1 MEKLKNISI
10 ATTYELDDT
19 FDSEKF
25 IKLRIRVCHDGE
37 NPNGSH
43 FSLENIDKAKDSIKN
58 IPVLGYCYFDED
70 NNPQFGAHEMH
81 IEVDKIDEDKLRII
95 YDEVPIGVIPEI
107 CNYEVKEHKG
117 RNYVYV
123 DGYIWKNY
131 SNYMQDIVERDKD
144 VNISM
149 EIEVDSYKYDK
160 ELGYF
165 DITDYRYTGIT
176 MLGNDVGTGMVDAKA
191 TTTTAN
197 FEQQKEKM
205 VILMQELKEELALYN
220 KQNSEKGGIALAE
233 EKKEIIEEVI
243 KEEFETIEETE
254 QPTVDEEVID
264 TPETEEVVVDEKIAE
279 EFADKEKEPEELDK
293 VRFSATYRQKSE
305 ALYKAIG
312 GKCEDIYDDAGNF
325 LKEIYYYFLDFDD
338 EYAYVEQSI
347 WTKDGREEKHGRFKY
362 SFDEESAVASI
373 DDEFEKMIVTWLTV
387 DEHTKLQKSREMFGD
402 MQKEYAELKEFKENT
417 IKEQYETQVTEL
429 FDKFDKQL
437 DGFADFEVLK
447 VDYNNL
453 TVNELEEKLFALLG
467 KKNANFSTKK
477 KETVIKVPVDINRKD
492 DMEDPYGGLLAKKYN
507 K

>member
-1 MEKLKNISI
+1 MEKLENISI

-43 FSLENIDKAKDSIKN
+43 FSLENIDKAKESIKN
-58 IPVLGYCYFDED
+58 IPILGYCYFDED
-70 NNPQFGAHEMH
+70 GNPQFGAHEMH
-81 IEVDKIDEDKLRII
+81 IEVDKTDEDKLRII
-95 YDEVPIGVIPEI
+95 YDEVPIGVVPET

-123 DGYIWKNY
+123 DGYVWKNY
-131 SNYMQDIVERDKD
+131 SNYMQDIIERDKN

-191 TTTTAN
+191 TTTIAN

-220 KQNSEKGGIALAE
+220 KQNSEKGGITLAE
-233 EKKEIIEEVI
+233 EKKKNIEEVVE
-243 KEEFETIEETE
+243 EEFEAIEK
-254 QPTVDEEVID
+254 PAVDEEVID
-264 TPETEEVVVDEKIAE
+264 APETEEVVVDEIVEDFAE
-279 EFADKEKEPEELDK
+279 EENDLKEDEKPDKL
-293 VRFSATYRQKSE
+293 RFSATYNQKYE
-305 ALYKAIG
+305 ALYKAIM
-312 GKCEDIYDDAGNF
+312 GKCEYIYDDNGNF
-325 LKEIYYYFLDFDD
+325 VKEIYFYLLDFDD
-338 EYAYVEQSI
+338 DYVYVEQNI
-347 WTKDGREEKHGRFKY
+347 WTKDGREEEHGRFKY
-362 SFDEESAVASI
+362 SFDEESLAASI

-387 DEHTKLQKSREMFGD
+387 DEHAKLQKSREMFED
-402 MQKEYAELKEFKENT
+402 MQKEYDELKEFKENA
-417 IKEQYETQVTEL
+417 IKEQYETQVAEL

-437 DGFADFEVLK
+437 NGFADFEVLK
-447 VDYNNL
+447 TNYSDL
-453 TVNELEEKLFALLG
+453 TVDELEEKLFALLG

-477 KETVIKVPVDINRKD
+477 KETVVKVPVDVNKEND
-492 DMEDPYGGLLAKKYN
+492 VEDPYGGLLARKYKK
-507 K
+507 

>member
-81 IEVDKIDEDKLRII
+81 IEEDKTDENKLRII

-123 DGYIWKNY
+123 DGYVWKDY
-131 SNYMQDIVERDKD
+131 SNYMQDIIERDKD
-144 VNISM
+144 INISM

-165 DITDYRYTGIT
+165 DIIDYRYTGIT

-191 TTTTAN
+191 TTTTTAN

-220 KQNSEKGGIALAE
+220 KQNSEKGGNALAE
-233 EKKEIIEEVI
+233 EKKEITEEVV
-243 KEEFETIEETE
+243 EEKIETTE
-254 QPTVDEEVID
+254 QVEQSTVDEEVVD
-264 TPETEEVVVDEKIAE
+264 TPETEEVVNEEEVVEDFSEEEK
-279 EFADKEKEPEELDK
+279 PEAL
-293 VRFSATYRQKSE
+293 RFSATYRQKSE
-305 ALYKAIG
+305 ALYKAIS
-312 GKCEDIYDDAGNF
+312 GKCEDTYDDTGNL
-325 LKEIYYYFLDFDD
+325 LKEIYYYLLDFDD
-338 EYAYVEQSI
+338 EYAYVEQSV
-347 WTKDGREEKHGRFKY
+347 WTKDGREEEHGRFKY
-362 SFDEESAVASI
+362 SFDKESLAASI

-387 DEHTKLQKSREMFGD
+387 DEHTKLQKSREMFED
-402 MQKEYAELKEFKENT
+402 MQKEHDELKEFKENT
-417 IKEQYETQVTEL
+417 IKEQYETQVAEL

-447 VDYNNL
+447 VDYSNL
-453 TVNELEEKLFALLG
+453 TVDELEEKLFALLG

-477 KETVIKVPVDINRKD
+477 KETVTKVPVDINRKD